1 TRSGPSGC
9 GETFLALDWA
19 LSIATGAH
27 WNSSRVAPG
36 PVVYVAAEGLAGIG
50 RRVKA
55 WMEHNRIHD
64 PGKFHPVHWLPEAV
78 NIADPDS
85 VWGLIEVVEELQ
97 PSLIVIDTLARSIV
111 GVDENSAKDMG
122 GVIKHLDQLRRAT
135 GSTILLVHHTGKD
148 ASAGARGSSALR
160 AAMDT
165 ELEVTA
171 AGQLMTLKVKKQ
183 REAAAAAPMRLTRVE
198 VSDSCVLVPAGSVKD
213 DDN

>member
-1 TRSGPSGC
+1 
-9 GETFLALDWA
+9 
-19 LSIATGAH
+19 
-27 WNSSRVAPG
+27 
-36 PVVYVAAEGLAGIG
+36 
-50 RRVKA
+50 
-55 WMEHNRIHD
+55 
-64 PGKFHPVHWLPEAV
+64 
-78 NIADPDS
+78 
-85 VWGLIEVVEELQ
+85 
-97 PSLIVIDTLARSIV
+97 SLIVIDTLARSIV

-213 DDN
+213 DDNLSDGALAVLEVLREVSGPDGISGTKWQTAAGIPRAT